1 MMPPIRRV
9 PHAFAFSAKRWAG
22 LDDAT
27 AESGFVLGIPTL
39 PKTGEGWGTPATDLQ
54 RALRSVRKSPQ

>member
-1 MMPPIRRV
+1 MQEFAWSNYSRQSNRPVILSAADRGWVPILSR
-9 PHAFAFSAKRWAG
+9 SLTKEWAG

-39 PKTGEGWGTPATDLQ
+39 PKTGEG
-54 RALRSVRKSPQ
+54 